1 MVMMKTRGILAGNL
15 FCSMTLALVVADVP
29 AAAQAGM
36 DRPIL
41 GSDASACLPGASG
54 PAVLVTVVGFKDRDG
69 RLRVQYY
76 PAEKEDY
83 LGSGRYIRRQE
94 MSVTAN
100 GDMRVCLTLPA
111 PGSYV
116 MVALHDRNTDGKL
129 NVWSD
134 GIGFS
139 NNPRIPLGKPALEKT
154 RFRAGPG
161 VSQLEVVLNY
171 MQGLSPRPIK
181 KE

>member
-1 MVMMKTRGILAGNL
+1 M
-15 FCSMTLALVVADVP
+15 
-29 AAAQAGM
+29 
-36 DRPIL
+36 
-41 GSDASACLPGASG
+41 
-54 PAVLVTVVGFKDRDG
+54 LVTVIGFKDRDG

-76 PAEKEDY
+76 PDEAEDY

-94 MSVTAN
+94 MPVSTD
-100 GDMRVCLTLPA
+100 GDMRVCLTVPA

-116 MVALHDRNTDGKL
+116 MVALHDRNANGKL

-154 RFRAGPG
+154 RFTAGPG
-161 VSQLEVVLNY
+161 ITKIDVVLNY

-181 KE
+181 QD

>member
-1 MVMMKTRGILAGNL
+1 MFLVMVKSRALLSATSVSLVSALLAG
-15 FCSMTLALVVADVP
+15 P
-29 AAAQAGM
+29 AAAQ
-36 DRPIL
+36 IL
-41 GSDASACLPGASG
+41 GSDAAACAPGAPG
-54 PAVLVTVVGFKDRDG
+54 PAVLVNVIGFKDRDG

-76 PAEKEDY
+76 PDEKEDY

-94 MSVTAN
+94 IPVTAS
-100 GDMRVCLTLPA
+100 GDMQLCLTLPA

-116 MVALHDRNTDGKL
+116 MVALHDRNKDGKL
-129 NVWSD
+129 SIWGD

-154 RFRAGPG
+154 RFAAGPG
-161 VSQLEVVLNY
+161 VTRLDVVLNY

-181 KE
+181 KN